1 MQDLSIV
8 VMSDLP
14 AEEVEL
20 IEDPDEVHKI
30 YRQSFIDEQV
40 HLSAVKTVCW
50 NAEPK
55 YGDFEYDVVQHVLV
69 LHLLNTWVPIF
80 S

>member
-40 HLSAVKTVCW
+40 RLFVVDCML
-50 NAEPK
+50 K
-55 YGDFEYDVVQHVLV
+55 YITIMDH
-69 LHLLNTWVPIF
+69 NVPLWT
-80 S
+80 

>member
-1 MQDLSIV
+1 M

-40 HLSAVKTVCW
+40 HIHFQKDESHFGEIQNFRISSNWTLSL
-50 NAEPK
+50 ERR
-55 YGDFEYDVVQHVLV
+55 
-69 LHLLNTWVPIF
+69 I
-80 S
+80 

>member
-1 MQDLSIV
+1 MT

-30 YRQSFIDEQV
+30 YKQSFIDEQV
-40 HLSAVKTVCW
+40 KLDIR
-50 NAEPK
+50 NI
-55 YGDFEYDVVQHVLV
+55 QNNL
-69 LHLLNTWVPIF
+69 
-80 S
+80 